1 MSTSVADTFTEPAE
15 LVRRLLDADAHHDL
29 AGYRAL
35 LADEFTE
42 QTEGEV
48 TSRRADDAAYA
59 AARSWALAPSAYR
72 SVDDISEAPGYVTV
86 RYRLDRAAPVG
97 IAPRERP
104 GNFLGYSIYETGDGH
119 IVRAGHFY
127 SEQKVAEPLRT
138 ELVEQ
143 PPMVAVE
150 ESVHRHSRRH
160 RVLSGLTLLLSLLVA
175 EPVWAA
181 PVIATTAWRNG
192 LLAFALFV
200 PLYFALGYGA
210 SLVVIRRATTS
221 RENSW
226 FERWL
231 SGGADR
237 RYLRRVRGL
246 VQAGTVAGFVL
257 SSILFGAIIT
267 TWLLVQFGH
276 QRHIR
281 RDAMVSSLIF
291 SMGFVGFYAGIT
303 SLFF

>member
-1 MSTSVADTFTEPAE
+1 LTTQSAPPEPAE

-29 AGYRAL
+29 TGYRAL

-48 TSRRADDAAYA
+48 TSRRGDDAAYA

-104 GNFLGYSIYETGDGH
+104 GNFLGYSIYETRDGH

-127 SEQKVAEPLRT
+127 SEQKVAEPVRT
-138 ELVEQ
+138 EPVAL
-143 PPMVAVE
+143 PAAVAVE
-150 ESVHRHSRRH
+150 ESVHRHSNRH

-181 PVIATTAWRNG
+181 PVVATTAWRNG

-257 SSILFGAIIT
+257 SSILFGSIIT